1 MDVTTLLSLVV
12 FAASK
17 VALQIHAA
25 PDLHGVFEFY
35 PLVPVM
41 ATLFSWTIP
50 SKDATGLRGRP

>member
-35 PLVPVM
+35 PLVPLM
-41 ATLFSWTIP
+41 ATPFSGITP
-50 SKDATGLRGRP
+50 SKDARGLRGRS